1 MQVPTIKAL
10 VGTDLFWQGIIAEVA
25 GLRLTSFVN
34 DIVLR

>member
-1 MQVPTIKAL
+1 MQLPNIPAL
-10 VGTDLFWQGIIAEVA
+10 VGTDLFWQGIIAEVV